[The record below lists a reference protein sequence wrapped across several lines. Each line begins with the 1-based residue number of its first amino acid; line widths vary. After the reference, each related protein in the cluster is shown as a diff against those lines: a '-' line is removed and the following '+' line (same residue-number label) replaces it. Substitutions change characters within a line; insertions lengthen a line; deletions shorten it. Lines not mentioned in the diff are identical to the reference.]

1 MHRPLDASP
10 APSPTPSAEPVVIND
25 PVSVRVYRPSAPLEG
40 YVTFFY
46 VVEARAPL
54 SDFLYPEWGNVRFA
68 LSGEWHVEMPGFE
81 APTVQ
86 ETVLYGPTDRHGAVT
101 TPGGK
106 TIGFGLTPIG
116 WHRLIGGDAAA
127 TANRVVPLGQAL
139 GCDGEALRQALIVDA
154 TDETRVARLEGV
166 LLALL
171 ETRPA
176 VSPVVLAIDRALR
189 RRPAEVS
196 DFAALVGLTERT
208 LHRQCLRTF
217 GFAPKRLMRLQR
229 FLDTLGRARTAVG
242 EELSGSISDAYYDQ
256 SHFYRDFRE
265 FMAMTPRAYFSA
277 PRVLMAAAAE
287 AQVRAGVTLS
297 FRLPPP
303 PGDHG

>member
-1 MHRPLDASP
+1 MLRSLDIALASFPSSPRAADSASTP
-10 APSPTPSAEPVVIND
+10 A
-25 PVSVRVYRPSAPLEG
+25 VSVRVYRPSPALEG

-46 VVEARAPL
+46 VVEANVPL
-54 SDFLYPEWGNVRFA
+54 RDFLYPEWGNVRFA
-68 LSGEWHVEMPGFE
+68 LSGAWHVELPGLD
-81 APTVQ
+81 APAVQ
-86 ETVLYGPTDRHGAVT
+86 ETVLYGPTDRPGAVT

-116 WHRLIGGDAAA
+116 WHRTIGGDAAA
-127 TANRVVPLGQAL
+127 TANRIVSLGTAL
-139 GCDGEALRQALIVDA
+139 GCDGEALRQALIADA
-154 TDETRVARLEGV
+154 TDQDGVSRLEGV

-171 ETRPA
+171 ETRPP
-176 VSPVVLAIDRALR
+176 VSPVVLAVDRALR
-189 RRPAEVS
+189 QRPSEVS
-196 DFAALVGLTERT
+196 DFAAAAGLSQRT

-242 EELSGSISDAYYDQ
+242 EDLGGSISDAYYDQ
-256 SHFYRDFRE
+256 SHFYRDFRD
-265 FMAMTPRAYFSA
+265 FMAMTPRTYFSA

-303 PGDHG
+303 PDK